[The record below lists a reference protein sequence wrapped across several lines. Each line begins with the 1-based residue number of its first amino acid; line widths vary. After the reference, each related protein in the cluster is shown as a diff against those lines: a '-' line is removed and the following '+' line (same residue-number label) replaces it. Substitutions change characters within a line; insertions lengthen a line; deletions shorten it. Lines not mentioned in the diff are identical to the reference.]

1 MTVYI
6 NDLLSLTS
14 DSDIYREFV
23 KGKFTV
29 NKTRR
34 KFSEMG
40 EDQAHEQHNK
50 IFKEDGGGVGPFD
63 KYHAVLEWSL
73 TVP

>member
-6 NDLLSLTS
+6 NDLLSLTH

-29 NKTRR
+29 KKAIR
-34 KFSEMG
+34 KLSAMG
-40 EDQAHEQHNK
+40 EDHAHEQHKK
-50 IFKEDGGGVGPFD
+50 IITEDGGGVGRF
-63 KYHAVLEWSL
+63 
-73 TVP
+73 